1 MEARNMDTLTQAR
14 ALHAAEVEHASTVEN
29 LEKALTEA
37 LEAQDF
43 DRAAQLARAKRDKLL
58 KDVDAHGSVYRLE
71 LEEPAGTS
79 FNAWLPVLKELM
91 AVFTD
96 PWAVYRRQL
105 LDVPQQAGF
114 PAEIDW
120 PEKPAEKASGHE

>member
-58 KDVDAHGSVYRLE
+58 LDVDAHGSVYRLE
-71 LEEPAGTS
+71 LEEPTGTS
-79 FNAWLPVLKELM
+79 FSAWLPVLKELLG
-91 AVFTD
+91 VLTG
-96 PWAVYRRQL
+96 PWAVYRRKL

-114 PAEIDW
+114 PAEIEW
-120 PEKPAEKASGHE
+120 PEKPAEKASGHD